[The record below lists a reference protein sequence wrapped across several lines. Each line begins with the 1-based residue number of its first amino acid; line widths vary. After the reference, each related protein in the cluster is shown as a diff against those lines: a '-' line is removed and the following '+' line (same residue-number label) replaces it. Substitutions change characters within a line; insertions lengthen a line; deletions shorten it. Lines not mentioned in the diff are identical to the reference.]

1 MQLSDINIKE
11 LQAVSYKSKAMRPYI
26 KAKVKPPRRIYKD
39 GQYFYKIWDPDY
51 SERRIIVYDG
61 QRIFIDTRDPH
72 GKEILP
78 GFQFGLFDQ
87 HICPAFV
94 DYIHDG
100 DTLRGYKTLSGQPLA
115 SFDPLDPVL
124 TKYIAYFMQMTL
136 ASGFVYR
143 DLKPRNIIKLPNGSL
158 SLIDLESPIASLSRL
173 QLTPALRRAQLSPKL
188 MHPDYLAYVKFLVD
202 GQTSDESVIA
212 ARKRWTMP
220 QAFRM
225 IQPLGS
231 PSAAQ
236 MRLRKKDKKQ
246 FKMETK
252 IEAQTYISEIQLP
265 SGEVTP
271 GCREKGNLRRRNA
284 IVSSAFVLEGK
295 RVLDVGCSLGLYSI
309 AMARTALEVVGID
322 HRESKLQIGRN
333 TAHALGLKNLTFKHG
348 DVRDPSL
355 LTAYGKFD
363 LIIAWGFLHR
373 VSDVFSLLYSLEP
386 LADAISLEWRTPI
399 IPLMGTASFAYHNP
413 DTERLDPMN
422 ISSGHEEKPVED
434 FEKIEGK
441 AGFWEPTAG
450 AVKAIMRRL
459 GFTDSRLLGYGENLV
474 SEEDAMH
481 LWYKHLRN
489 TAAGKGSLDRVP
501 RSRVHMLF
509 EKRPGSI
516 VLRPFKDAEA
526 ELPAWDVAWR
536 RKFSK

>member
-1 MQLSDINIKE
+1 MHLSDINMKE
-11 LQAVSYKSKAMRPYI
+11 LQAVPYKSKAMRPYL
-26 KAKVKPPRRIYKD
+26 KAKVKPPRRVYKD
-39 GQYFYKIWDPDY
+39 ASYFYKLWEPDY
-51 SERRIIVYDG
+51 NEHRIIIYDG
-61 QRIFIDTRDPH
+61 KRIFIDTRDTC
-72 GKEILP
+72 GKEMLP
-78 GFQFGLFDQ
+78 GFQFGLFDEK
-87 HICPAFV
+87 ICPAFV

-100 DTLRGYKTLSGQPLA
+100 NTLRGYKTLSGEPLA
-115 SFDPLDPVL
+115 GFDSLDSVL
-124 TKYIAYFMQMTL
+124 TDYIAYFMQMTL
-136 ASGFVYR
+136 TSGFVYR

-188 MHPDYLAYVKFLVD
+188 MHADYLAYVKFLVD
-202 GQTSDESVIA
+202 GKTNNESIIA
-212 ARKRWTMP
+212 ARKRWTIP
-220 QAFRM
+220 QPFR
-225 IQPLGS
+225 IIPS
-231 PSAAQ
+231 PVRPSAAQ
-236 MRLRKKDKKQ
+236 IRLRKHH
-246 FKMETK
+246 KMKSLQTK
-252 IEAQTYISEIQLP
+252 LKPQTYISEIQLP

-271 GCREKGNLRRRNA
+271 GHREKGNLRRRNA
-284 IVSSAFVLEGK
+284 IVSSALILEGK

-333 TAHALGLKNLTFKHG
+333 TAQALGLDNLTFKHG

-355 LTAYGKFD
+355 LSAYGKFD

-373 VSDVFSLLYSLEP
+373 VSDIFSLLYSLEP

-413 DTERLDPMN
+413 DAKRLDPMN

-459 GFTDSRLLGYGENLV
+459 GFKDARLLGYGESLV
-474 SEEDAMH
+474 SEDDAMH
-481 LWYKHLRN
+481 LWYRHLRS
-489 TAAGKGSLDRVP
+489 TAAGTESLDRVP

-516 VLRPFKDAEA
+516 LLRPFKDAEA
-526 ELPAWDVAWR
+526 LLPAWDVAWR